1 MAKSKSSKAK
11 FDIKEFMLKKG
22 EYVVLGVAG
31 AGLLLLLF
39 LGGSTYSEAKD
50 PKKIADGLT
59 SKAQNIQRSVSAD
72 ADPSAVPPLTGIYDP
87 TKPGGYAMIQVG
99 DFAVPGVVK
108 FDPTA
113 RPDTKRENPRVEGIG
128 TFQVD
133 LVRAPMKAHDIV
145 LDPEGGAKIAVKVV
159 KKTAEADKQKIK
171 DAIRAIQGKSKD
183 ARKAQQNFAQPPTG
197 PMGPPL
203 AGPGSSSSSGPGPG
217 SSSSA
222 PKGPSLAGPGSSSSG
237 PGPGMMMGGGEGGYN
252 QAGYRSETVINYIPV
267 EDLDKAAA
275 EGKLP
280 AMTVV
285 PLRMVVVNATFPF
298 KKQAEEMKR
307 ALRMKTAAE
316 AAPFV
321 RFDGFDVR
329 RRVIAPDGTIVG
341 TGKKYAE
348 VAANPKDN
356 LTVGWYDYRYVDKYQ
371 ELIASRMLNSHL
383 EGADPKDRTGI
394 SAYLPYFY
402 RYEDNLV
409 MFLPEL
415 VSELGKYPEVK
426 LPPIL
431 ETVKKMKDAAAPQ
444 VQKSAVLERLT
455 GGKGKE
461 GQSSART
468 GIFAPTTSATS
479 GAEGLYGVPGMKM
492 PGPGAEGGKL
502 ESGLGNPL
510 TAAGVE
516 IDDILVRFIDP
527 DVRPGYSYE
536 YMLRVKLINPNYGN
550 PKSMSNPVLAGEK
563 FKVLE
568 GPWTWLG
575 AALTVP
581 RESHL
586 FAFDPVKYEE
596 DVKSAYS
603 KGPLLKRFELP
614 AGNTHTVVQK
624 MTWLEQVRVDS
635 GTNQREPVG
644 AWVAAEMPVARG
656 GYVGRKTYVKL
667 PLWSSEENRYQ
678 LREIQ
683 TEKVGKGKDAA
694 TPKGWLVEEFVG
706 RDVLVDF
713 EGGKVTT
720 RIAGKSPVIEDVNTE
735 LLIVR
740 PDGKLMV
747 RNSKEDMANPE
758 RVRDV
763 AEWTKWQ
770 RDVETA
776 PAVAGSG
783 VPGAFERKD

>member
-1 MAKSKSSKAK
+1 MAKSKSSKPK

-39 LGGSTYSEAKD
+39 LGGTTYTEAKD

-59 SKAQNIQRSVSAD
+59 SKAQQIQRSVGD
-72 ADPSAVPPLTGIYDP
+72 PADPSAVPPLTGMYDP
-87 TKPGGYAMIQVG
+87 TKPGGYIQIAAS
-99 DFAVPGVVK
+99 DFPLSGVM

-113 RPDTKRENPRVEGIG
+113 RPDTKRENPRVDRIG
-128 TFQVD
+128 SFQVD

-159 KKTAEADKQKIK
+159 KKVAEADKQKIK
-171 DAIRAIQGKSKD
+171 DALAAIKGNAGK
-183 ARKAQQNFAQPPTG
+183 ARNAQKAGAQPPTG
-197 PMGPPL
+197 PAFGPSGPPT
-203 AGPGSSSSSGPGPG
+203 AGPGPGSSSSGPGPG
-217 SSSSA
+217 SSSS
-222 PKGPSLAGPGSSSSG
+222 GPGIM
-237 PGPGMMMGGGEGGYN
+237 PPGEGGSGGFN
-252 QAGYRSETVINYIPV
+252 QGGMRSETTINYIPV
-267 EDLDKAAA
+267 EDLDRAAA

-348 VAANPKDN
+348 VVSSQKDN
-356 LTVGWYDYRYVDKYQ
+356 DTVGWYDYRYIDKYQ
-371 ELIASRMLNSHL
+371 ELVASRMLSTHL
-383 EGADPKDRTGI
+383 EGADKKDKTGI

-415 VSELGKYPEVK
+415 VDELGKYPEVK

-431 ETVKKMKDAAAPQ
+431 DTVRKMKDAAAPQ

-455 GGKGKE
+455 GKGKE
-461 GQSSART
+461 GPQSART
-468 GIFAPTTSATS
+468 GIFAPTT
-479 GAEGLYGVPGMKM
+479 GAGTAVYGGAGAGMMMPPPG
-492 PGPGAEGGKL
+492 GGEGKL

-550 PKSMSNPVLAGEK
+550 PKSMANPVLAGES
-563 FKVLE
+563 FKTLP
-568 GPWTWLG
+568 GPWTRLG
-575 AALTVP
+575 EPLTVP

-586 FAFDPVKYEE
+586 FAYDPVKYEE
-596 DVKSAYS
+596 DVKAAYGKQQS
-603 KGPLLKRFELP
+603 LEARFKLP

-644 AWVAAEMPVARG
+644 AWVAAEMPVARSG
-656 GYVGRKTYVKL
+656 FIGRKTYVKL
-667 PLWSSEENRYQ
+667 PLWSSEEDRYQ
-678 LREIQ
+678 LRELQ
-683 TEKVGKGKDAA
+683 TEKVGKGKDAS

-720 RIAGKSPVIEDVNTE
+720 RFAGKSPVIEDVNTE

-740 PDGKLMV
+740 PDGRLMV
-747 RNSKEDMANPE
+747 RNSKDDMANPE

-763 AEWTKWQ
+763 AEWTAWQ
-770 RDVETA
+770 KNVETA
-776 PAVAGSG
+776 APVGAAGDNN
-783 VPGAFERKD
+783 PFARPRD